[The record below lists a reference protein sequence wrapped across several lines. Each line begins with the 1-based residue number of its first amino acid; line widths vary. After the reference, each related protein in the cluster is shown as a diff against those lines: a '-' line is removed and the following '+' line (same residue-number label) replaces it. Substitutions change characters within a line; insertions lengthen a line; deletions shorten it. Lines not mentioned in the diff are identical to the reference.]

1 MGLKSFGF
9 HGNEEMTENHTKT
22 GSHVSWRER
31 INFNTVCAMVFIILW
46 TIMFLITPDQ
56 IAKPKLFMGRAL
68 MGLKPTLFP
77 RLATLGLIGL
87 SIWYLLISFKIDE
100 KNLFKEVE
108 KHLYF
113 RVVASL
119 VVFLAYALLFE
130 PLGFVLSSILV
141 TGTLSTYYGNRN
153 ILVGIVVSFGV
164 PLGIY
169 YVFTRLLRVSL
180 PECPFF

>member
-100 KNLFKEVE
+100 KNLFKDVE
-108 KHLYF
+108 KHIYF

-119 VVFLAYALLFE
+119 VVFVAYALLFE
-130 PLGFVLSSILV
+130 PLGFVLSSILLA
-141 TGTLSTYYGNRN
+141 GTLSTYYGNRN
-153 ILVGIVVSFGV
+153 ILVGIVVSLGV

-169 YVFTRLLRVSL
+169 YVFTRLLKVSL

>member
-77 RLATLGLIGL
+77 RLAISREHHCTGPTDSKSPRPL
-87 SIWYLLISFKIDE
+87 S
-100 KNLFKEVE
+100 
-108 KHLYF
+108 
-113 RVVASL
+113 VALDSPWHRL
-119 VVFLAYALLFE
+119 V
-130 PLGFVLSSILV
+130 
-141 TGTLSTYYGNRN
+141 
-153 ILVGIVVSFGV
+153 
-164 PLGIY
+164 
-169 YVFTRLLRVSL
+169 
-180 PECPFF
+180 

>member
-1 MGLKSFGF
+1 MGLKSFGSN
-9 HGNEEMTENHTKT
+9 GNKEMMENESKT
-22 GSHVSWRER
+22 GSHVSWREK

-46 TIMFLITPDQ
+46 TLMFLITPDQ

-130 PLGFVLSSILV
+130 PLGFVLSSILLA
-141 TGTLSTYYGNRN
+141 GTLSTYYGNRN

-169 YVFTRLLRVSL
+169 YVFTRLLKVSL